1 METKQAYV
9 GMDLDTT
16 GGEAVQA
23 IIDAIKQDN
32 KDAIVEDYMVY
43 KKVKVPK
50 QLVLYRQT
58 VEDILGSDWEMDR
71 IHIYMSSYFGF
82 IKEWDEDQLIIHW
95 ENEE

>member
-9 GMDLDTT
+9 GMDLDTS

-23 IIDAIKQDN
+23 VIEAIKQDN
-32 KDAIVEDYMVY
+32 KDVIVEDYMVY
-43 KKVKVPK
+43 KKVKAPR
-50 QLVLYRQT
+50 QLVLRRET
-58 VEDILGSDWEMDR
+58 VEDILGSDWEIDR

>member
-16 GGEAVQA
+16 GGEVVQA

-32 KDAIVEDYMVY
+32 KDAVVEDYMVY
-43 KKVKVPK
+43 KKVKAPK
-50 QLVLYRQT
+50 QLVLRRET
-58 VEDILGSDWEMDR
+58 VEDLLGSDWEMDR